1 MRKFYKNVSIFR
13 LERCGQLIA
22 ASLTCHLQRTHRESP
37 VLHQSVALVHQTLV
51 RELRPGQ
58 EPQRLGLEETEYV
71 QTVVHDGEV
80 EVICG
85 QYSVVWSRAFHW
97 NSVEVDDELGVLRAS
112 RSGSP
117 IDEVVAARQGRYLLV
132 EDANWPITMV
142 RVRSS
147 HTNTEGFRDQK
158 ESAVFV
164 PPADVVLHGEVTDT
178 SQVRTFA

>member
-1 MRKFYKNVSIFR
+1 MNSAYS
-13 LERCGQLIA
+13 EPAG
-22 ASLTCHLQRTHRESP
+22 
-37 VLHQSVALVHQTLV
+37 VA
-51 RELRPGQ
+51 
-58 EPQRLGLEETEYV
+58 
-71 QTVVHDGEV
+71 VVHDGEV

-117 IDEVVAARQGRYLLV
+117 IDEVVTARQGRYLLV

-158 ESAVFV
+158 EPAVFV
-164 PPADVVLHGEVTDT
+164 PPADVVLHGEVT
-178 SQVRTFA
+178 